1 MRRSQRTPHA
11 ALAKMV
17 RPTVLAIVAV
27 ACAACALAPATA
39 LAGTLDQQQTN
50 ASAGYVGIGSG
61 QSGAQTF
68 TAGLSGSLDRVD
80 LVLQKIGDPT
90 APLNVEIRN
99 ASGGVPGTTVLASE
113 SVSTA
118 IGASPVFVAIGFLS
132 PAAVVAGTQYSIV
145 LWSVADPFN
154 SYGWRN
160 SSGEAYAGGGPF
172 FVPASPPS
180 TAWTPVGGDL
190 AFKTYVDS
198 RQLPTGQRAAALKR
212 CKKLKKKPKRL
223 KCKKRANRLPV

>member
-1 MRRSQRTPHA
+1 MRRSQRTPHV

-17 RPTVLAIVAV
+17 LLTVPAIVAV
-27 ACAACALAPATA
+27 ACAACALAPATG

-68 TAGLSGSLDRVD
+68 TAGLSGGVDRVD
-80 LVLQKIGDPT
+80 LVLQKVGDPT
-90 APLNVEIRN
+90 VPLIVEIRN

-113 SVSTA
+113 SVRA
-118 IGASPVFVAIGFLS
+118 AGIGAFPVFVPIKFLS
-132 PAAVVAGTQYSIV
+132 PAAVVAATQYSIV
-145 LWSVADPFN
+145 LWSTDAPN
-154 SYGWRN
+154 SYGWSN
-160 SSGEAYAGGGPF
+160 SSGETYAGGGPF

-190 AFKTYVDS
+190 AFKTYVES
-198 RQLPTGQRAAALKR
+198 PLTGQRAAALKK
-212 CKKLKKKPKRL
+212 CKKLKKKPKKL
-223 KCKKRANRLPV
+223 KKCKKRAQRLPW

>member
-1 MRRSQRTPHA
+1 MRRRQRTPHA
-11 ALAKMV
+11 AMAKMV
-17 RPTVLAIVAV
+17 RPTVSAIVAV

-68 TAGLSGSLDRVD
+68 TAGLSGGVDRVD
-80 LVLQKIGDPT
+80 LVLQKVGDPT
-90 APLNVEIRN
+90 APLIVEIRN

-113 SVSTA
+113 SVRA
-118 IGASPVFVAIGFLS
+118 AGIGAFPVFVPIKFLS

-145 LWSVADPFN
+145 LWSTDAPN
-154 SYGWRN
+154 SYGWSN
-160 SSGEAYAGGGPF
+160 SSGETYAGGGPF
-172 FVPASPPS
+172 FVPVSPPS
-180 TAWTPVGGDL
+180 TAWTPVGGDF
-190 AFKTYVDS
+190 AFMTYVES
-198 RQLPTGQRAAALKR
+198 PPTGRRAAALKK

-223 KCKKRANRLPV
+223 KCRKRANRLPF